1 MFVTK
6 HYFRTL
12 NKMTRCVLTSE
23 VRTVTS
29 INERELT
36 NKSDVQ
42 GSGPASI
49 EFELFNV
56 SA

>member
-1 MFVTK
+1 
-6 HYFRTL
+6 
-12 NKMTRCVLTSE
+12 MTRCVLTSE

-29 INERELT
+29 INEGKLT

-42 GSGPASI
+42 RSGPASI
-49 EFELFNV
+49 EFEHFIA